1 MDKKDF
7 IPLYAKYIHFL
18 MKRRGWLVT
27 RIYAH
32 FTFEQ
37 SMFKKEF
44 MIMNQISRQNA
55 KNNVEKYFV

>member
-1 MDKKDF
+1 
-7 IPLYAKYIHFL
+7 

-55 KNNVEKYFV
+55 KNNVEKDFV